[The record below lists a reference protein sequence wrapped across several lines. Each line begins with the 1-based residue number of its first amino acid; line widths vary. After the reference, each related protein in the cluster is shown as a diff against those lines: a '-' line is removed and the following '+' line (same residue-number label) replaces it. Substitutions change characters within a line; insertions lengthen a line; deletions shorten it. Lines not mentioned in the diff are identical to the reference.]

1 MHQMT
6 LNGRP
11 VEAADSFPV
20 INPATGEILADAPRC
35 SAEQLDAAVAA
46 AQTAFESWRE
56 TPVDLRRT
64 VLRACANRIREHQS
78 ELVRMVIE
86 EQGKPRVTA
95 QREVLGS
102 AKWIDYMATL
112 EIPHQVVQ
120 IDPQRS
126 AEVTRRPYGVVAA
139 IVPWNYP
146 LMSACWKIAPAL
158 LAGNTMVLKPSPFTP
173 LATLRLGELLLD
185 ILPPGVLNI
194 VTGTDELGAWMTAHP
209 GVRKISFTGS
219 TATGQKVFAAAAAG
233 IKGITLEMG
242 GNDPAIVLADVDV
255 QAVASRIYAAAFE
268 NAGQVCAAIKRVYVH
283 RSIHDALV
291 EELCT
296 LANGANV
303 GNGLDEQITIG
314 PVSNRL
320 QFQRVLELM
329 AAAQADG
336 GTFVAGKPAPLERPG
351 YFIAP
356 AIVTGL
362 TDRSRLVAEEQFGPV
377 LPVLPFD
384 TIDDAIARANA
395 TPFGLSAS
403 VWSSDNARARDIA
416 RRIDAGTVWVNQHLS
431 VLPQLPIA
439 GLKTSGFGAENG
451 LWGLESYLQIQ
462 TIAPAT
468 SLSA

>member
-1 MHQMT
+1 MRQMT
-6 LNGRP
+6 VNGQL
-11 VEAADSFPV
+11 VSTAETFPV
-20 INPATGEILADAPRC
+20 INPATGELLAHAPRC
-35 SAEQLDAAVAA
+35 SAAQLDAAVSA
-46 AQTAFESWRE
+46 AQAAFERWRE
-56 TPVDLRRT
+56 TPVETRRT
-64 VLRACANRIREHQS
+64 LLRACADRIREHQS
-78 ELVRMVIE
+78 ELMRMVIE
-86 EQGKPRVTA
+86 EQGKPTVTA

-102 AKWIDYMATL
+102 AKWIDYTATL
-112 EIPHQVVQ
+112 DIPHQEVQ
-120 IDPQRS
+120 IDAQRS
-126 AEVTRRPYGVVAA
+126 AQVIRRPFGVVAA

-185 ILPPGVLNI
+185 ILPPGVLN
-194 VTGTDELGAWMTAHP
+194 VVSGTDELGGWMTAHP
-209 GVRKISFTGS
+209 GIRKISFTGS

-242 GNDPAIVLADVDV
+242 GNDAAIVLADVDV
-255 QAVASRIYAAAFE
+255 KAVAPRLYAAAFE
-268 NAGQVCAAIKRVYVH
+268 NAGQVCAAIKRVYVQ
-283 RSIHDALV
+283 RSVHDALV
-291 EELCT
+291 EELCV
-296 LANGANV
+296 LANKANV
-303 GNGLDEQITIG
+303 GSGLDEQVTLG
-314 PVSNRL
+314 PVSNRH

-336 GTFVAGKPAPLERPG
+336 GTFAAGTPAPLERPG

-377 LPVLPFD
+377 LPVLPFE
-384 TIDDAIARANA
+384 TVDDAIARANG

-403 VWSSDNARARDIA
+403 VWSSDPARALEIA

-431 VLPQLPIA
+431 ILPQLPTV

-451 LWGLESYLQIQ
+451 PWGLESYLQIQ
-462 TIAPAT
+462 TLVQNLAPA
-468 SLSA
+468 S